1 MTERHRPSEP
11 FSPRPS
17 DLIADRLRVLAAW
30 ATLTGATVSIDG
42 AVFDGA
48 AFERLAELQARDEAQ
63 LLEHWRTFRA
73 FYAQY
78 TAARKARETILLA
91 AIAVIAELA
100 TARGDGD
107 AKKALR
113 LCRLRRPP
121 LAKVNAL
128 VAEARLRTFTA
139 TGTGG

>member
-1 MTERHRPSEP
+1 MTDRHRPSEP
-11 FSPRPS
+11 YSPRPS

-30 ATLTGATVSIDG
+30 ATLNATTVTIDG

-48 AFERLAELQARDEAQ
+48 AFEELAEEQARDEAQ
-63 LLEHWRTFRA
+63 LLEQWKTFRA

-78 TAARKARETILLA
+78 TETLKQREMILLA
-91 AIAVIAELA
+91 AIAEVVK
-100 TARGDGD
+100 TRSDSGT
-107 AKKALR
+107 KKALR

-128 VAEARLRTFTA
+128 VAEARRK
-139 TGTGG
+139 TGT